1 MRERVA
7 SLKSNYTNGVF
18 PVYHRRVPPAAIVE
32 TVSLDTQVF
41 VATGYGFN
49 NKAFLSLKSHFA
61 SGRLKLVMTDITVKE
76 VHARIKE
83 SVAEEL
89 VYQRS
94 FVNKSAALFNCSI
107 PEVKTSLTKF
117 DPDDVAKDLSKQFE
131 SFLKDAKATI
141 IETED
146 LSLGNVFDKYF
157 KKEPPFGG
165 TEGKRN
171 EFPDAFA
178 IKALSEWAEA
188 HGLQMFVVS
197 KDKLFQQA
205 CAEFPE
211 LLSKSTLTEVLDH
224 VSSDDEQLAE
234 FVRTETL
241 KREKE
246 ISADV
251 KKEFEDRYY
260 YVEDEDGDAEVRL
273 KRLKLR
279 DTPEIIEIKD
289 GEALLQ
295 LNFEAEYRADL
306 SYNDSSNAIYDS
318 EEKRLVYFDTR
329 HEHVDRE
336 IDLVVE
342 VRVSYEQME
351 PASFEI
357 IGVSVTEPADGFGVE
372 TENSHDWPYK

>member
-1 MRERVA
+1 
-7 SLKSNYTNGVF
+7 
-18 PVYHRRVPPAAIVE
+18 
-32 TVSLDTQVF
+32 
-41 VATGYGFN
+41 
-49 NKAFLSLKSHFA
+49 
-61 SGRLKLVMTDITVKE
+61 
-76 VHARIKE
+76 
-83 SVAEEL
+83 
-89 VYQRS
+89 
-94 FVNKSAALFNCSI
+94 
-107 PEVKTSLTKF
+107 
-117 DPDDVAKDLSKQFE
+117 
-131 SFLKDAKATI
+131 
-141 IETED
+141 
-146 LSLGNVFDKYF
+146 
-157 KKEPPFGG
+157 
-165 TEGKRN
+165 
-171 EFPDAFA
+171 
-178 IKALSEWAEA
+178 
-188 HGLQMFVVS
+188 
-197 KDKLFQQA
+197 
-205 CAEFPE
+205 
-211 LLSKSTLTEVLDH
+211 
-224 VSSDDEQLAE
+224 LAE